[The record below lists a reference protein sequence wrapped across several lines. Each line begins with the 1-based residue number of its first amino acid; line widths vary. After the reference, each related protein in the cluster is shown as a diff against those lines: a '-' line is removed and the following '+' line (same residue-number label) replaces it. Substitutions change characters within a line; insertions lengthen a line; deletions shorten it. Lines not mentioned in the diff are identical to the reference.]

1 MKFAR
6 LTLTFLR
13 KIIFKKASE
22 IKIYKTS
29 TCSLKSNFTLIPPN
43 SLAVFLALKF
53 ALLALLLGVQASLF
67 FGRKFH

>member
-6 LTLTFLR
+6 STPTFLR
-13 KIIFKKASE
+13 KIIFKNARE
-22 IKIYKTS
+22 FKICKTS
-29 TCSLKSNFTLIPPN
+29 TRSLKSNFTLISPN
-43 SLAVFLALKF
+43 SLVVFLALIF

>member
-6 LTLTFLR
+6 STPTFLM
-13 KIIFKKASE
+13 KIIFKNASE
-22 IKIYKTS
+22 
-29 TCSLKSNFTLIPPN
+29 LKNLKALSRSFKPTLISPN